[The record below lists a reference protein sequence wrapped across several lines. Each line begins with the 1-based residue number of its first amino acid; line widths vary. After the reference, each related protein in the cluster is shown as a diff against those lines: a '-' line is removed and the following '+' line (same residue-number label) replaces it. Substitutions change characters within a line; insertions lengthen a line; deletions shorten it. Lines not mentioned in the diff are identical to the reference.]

1 MKKILVA
8 ADVATHPC
16 VGGNIQCIM
25 QYIDNLR
32 TLGFDIY
39 YLLIGTQGLS
49 ADAIRSTLE
58 YWGDHGFY
66 YPVPGWQNFL
76 QRVYKRITHQAYPDN
91 IDFYYPIGLNS
102 FVNHLNLVYGFKGL
116 IVNYI
121 WESRLAYCDIPV
133 KAIYTHDVFAY
144 RDERMDA
151 GHNWHHHSVAEEA
164 KGVRRFPYIFAIQDV
179 ERDYFR
185 YLAPKSD
192 VRSVYSSFKFVE
204 QPVTGSK
211 NILFFSGGGDLNI
224 EAIRRFIR
232 DVYPLLLEQDA
243 GIHLLIG
250 GNICSYLNP
259 DELPRNVELKGRYDD
274 PDNFYIQGD
283 ICINPVFEGSGLKI
297 KTFEALAH
305 GKVTIVDPHSSIGI
319 YRSEESPLI
328 IARTADEYISAIKMY
343 MGNRLTLEE
352 KRQQCKEY
360 IDSLNDYILEQYRSV
375 FAN

>member
-8 ADVATHPC
+8 ADMATHPC

-25 QYIDNLR
+25 QYVENLR
-32 TLGFDIY
+32 ALGFDVY

-49 ADAIRSTLE
+49 ADAIRSTLA

-66 YPVPGWQNFL
+66 YPVPGWQNFM
-76 QRVYKRITHQAYPDN
+76 QRAYKRLTYQAYPDN
-91 IDFYYPIGLNS
+91 IDFYYPFGLNS
-102 FVNHLNLVYGFKGL
+102 YINRLHRLHEFSGL

-121 WESRLAYCDIPV
+121 WESRLAFCNIPI

-144 RDERMDA
+144 RDERMAA
-151 GHNWHHHSVAEEA
+151 GCNWHHHSVAEEA
-164 KGVRRFPYIFAIQDV
+164 RGVRRFPYIFAIQDV

-192 VRSVYSSFKFVE
+192 VRSVYSSFQFVE
-204 QPVTGSK
+204 QPVTGSQ

-224 EAIRRFIR
+224 EAIQRFIR
-232 DVYPLLLEQDA
+232 GVYPSLLEQDA
-243 GIHLLIG
+243 NIHLLIG

-259 DELPRNVELKGRYDD
+259 DELPRNVELKGRYDN
-274 PDNFYIQGD
+274 PANFYIQGD

-297 KTFEALAH
+297 KTFEALAY

-319 YRSEESPLI
+319 YRSEKSPLI
-328 IARTADEYISAIKMY
+328 IARTAEEYVSAVKKY
-343 MGNRLTLEE
+343 MQNDFALKERRRL
-352 KRQQCKEY
+352 CKEY
-360 IDSLNDYILEQYRSV
+360 IESLNNYILEQYSAV
-375 FAN
+375 FGN